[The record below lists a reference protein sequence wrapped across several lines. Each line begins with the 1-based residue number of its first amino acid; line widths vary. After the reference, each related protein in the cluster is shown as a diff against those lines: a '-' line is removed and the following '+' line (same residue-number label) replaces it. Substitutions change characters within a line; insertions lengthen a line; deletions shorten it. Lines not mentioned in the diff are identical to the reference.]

1 MSKPLLHTN
10 VFSFGIF
17 FLKGVQGPVVLN
29 NHHSAVKYLT
39 ACLFFVS

>member
-17 FLKGVQGPVVLN
+17 FLKGVQGPVLN